1 MSEYTISK
9 VYPSD
14 KRAIS
19 QIKGLLEK
27 EGITL
32 DANLDYICGMYDEDY
47 NIMKIEQDMRSLI
60 DNPNT
65 VWIEIPYN
73 SKIIADGLYVID
85 SENYLYTI
93 IYNGEI
99 VLSFS

>member
-1 MSEYTISK
+1 MKYTKIPYSYNWKQIIS
-9 VYPSD
+9 SMND
-14 KRAIS
+14 
-19 QIKGLLEK
+19 
-27 EGITL
+27 
-32 DANLDYICGMYDEDY
+32 DEDY
-47 NIMKIEQDMRSLI
+47 NTMKIEQDMRSLI

-73 SKIIADGLYVID
+73 SKMDKDGLYVID

-93 IYNGEI
+93 IYNGEV

>member
-1 MSEYTISK
+1 MKYTKIPYSYDWEQIISS
-9 VYPSD
+9 VND
-14 KRAIS
+14 
-19 QIKGLLEK
+19 
-27 EGITL
+27 
-32 DANLDYICGMYDEDY
+32 DEDY
-47 NIMKIEQDMRSLI
+47 NTMKIEQDMRSLI

-73 SKIIADGLYVID
+73 SKMIADGLYVID

>member
-1 MSEYTISK
+1 MKYTKIPYSYNWEQIIS
-9 VYPSD
+9 SMND
-14 KRAIS
+14 
-19 QIKGLLEK
+19 
-27 EGITL
+27 
-32 DANLDYICGMYDEDY
+32 DEDY
-47 NIMKIEQDMRSLI
+47 NTMKIEQDMRSLI

-73 SKIIADGLYVID
+73 SKMIADGLYVID

-93 IYNGEI
+93 IYNGEV

>member
-1 MSEYTISK
+1 MKYTKIPYSYDWGQIISS
-9 VYPSD
+9 VND
-14 KRAIS
+14 
-19 QIKGLLEK
+19 
-27 EGITL
+27 
-32 DANLDYICGMYDEDY
+32 DEDY
-47 NIMKIEQDMRSLI
+47 NTMKIEQDMRSLI

-73 SKIIADGLYVID
+73 SKMIADGLYVID

-93 IYNGEI
+93 IYNGEV

>member
-1 MSEYTISK
+1 MKYTKIPYSYNWKQIIS
-9 VYPSD
+9 SMND
-14 KRAIS
+14 
-19 QIKGLLEK
+19 
-27 EGITL
+27 
-32 DANLDYICGMYDEDY
+32 DEDY
-47 NIMKIEQDMRSLI
+47 NTMKIEQDMRSLI

>member
-1 MSEYTISK
+1 MKYTKIPYSYDWKQIISSMK
-9 VYPSD
+9 D
-14 KRAIS
+14 
-19 QIKGLLEK
+19 
-27 EGITL
+27 
-32 DANLDYICGMYDEDY
+32 DEDY
-47 NIMKIEQDMRSLI
+47 NTMKIEQDMRSLI

-73 SKIIADGLYVID
+73 SKMIADGLYVID

-99 VLSFS
+99 VLTFS

>member
-1 MSEYTISK
+1 MKYTKIPYSYDWK
-9 VYPSD
+9 
-14 KRAIS
+14 
-19 QIKGLLEK
+19 QIILSMK
-27 EGITL
+27 
-32 DANLDYICGMYDEDY
+32 DDEDY

-93 IYNGEI
+93 IYNGEV

>member
-1 MSEYTISK
+1 MKYTKIPYSYNWKQIISS
-9 VYPSD
+9 VND
-14 KRAIS
+14 
-19 QIKGLLEK
+19 
-27 EGITL
+27 
-32 DANLDYICGMYDEDY
+32 DEDC
-47 NIMKIEQDMRSLI
+47 NTMKIEQDMMSII

-73 SKIIADGLYVID
+73 SKMDKDGLYVID

-93 IYNGEI
+93 IYNGEV

>member
-1 MSEYTISK
+1 MKYTKIPYSYNWKQIIS
-9 VYPSD
+9 SMND
-14 KRAIS
+14 
-19 QIKGLLEK
+19 
-27 EGITL
+27 
-32 DANLDYICGMYDEDY
+32 DEDY
-47 NIMKIEQDMRSLI
+47 NTMKIEQDIRSLI

-73 SKIIADGLYVID
+73 SKMIADGLYVID

-99 VLSFS
+99 VLTFS

>member
-1 MSEYTISK
+1 MKYTKIPYSYDWKQIIS
-9 VYPSD
+9 SMND
-14 KRAIS
+14 
-19 QIKGLLEK
+19 
-27 EGITL
+27 
-32 DANLDYICGMYDEDY
+32 DEDY
-47 NIMKIEQDMRSLI
+47 NTMKIEQDMMSII

-73 SKIIADGLYVID
+73 SKMDKDGLYVID

-93 IYNGEI
+93 IYNGEV

>member
-1 MSEYTISK
+1 MKYTKIPYSYNWKQIIS
-9 VYPSD
+9 SMND
-14 KRAIS
+14 
-19 QIKGLLEK
+19 
-27 EGITL
+27 
-32 DANLDYICGMYDEDY
+32 DEDY
-47 NIMKIEQDMRSLI
+47 NTKKIEQDMRSLI

-73 SKIIADGLYVID
+73 SKMIADGLYVID

-99 VLSFS
+99 VLTFS

>member
-1 MSEYTISK
+1 MKYTKIPYSYNWKQIIS
-9 VYPSD
+9 SMND
-14 KRAIS
+14 
-19 QIKGLLEK
+19 
-27 EGITL
+27 
-32 DANLDYICGMYDEDY
+32 DEDY
-47 NIMKIEQDMRSLI
+47 NTMKIEQDMRSLI

-73 SKIIADGLYVID
+73 SKMIADGLYVID

-93 IYNGEI
+93 IYNGEV

>member
-1 MSEYTISK
+1 MKYTKIPYPYDWKQIISS
-9 VYPSD
+9 VND
-14 KRAIS
+14 
-19 QIKGLLEK
+19 
-27 EGITL
+27 
-32 DANLDYICGMYDEDY
+32 DEDY
-47 NIMKIEQDMRSLI
+47 NTMKIEQDMISLI

-65 VWIEIPYN
+65 VWVELADN
-73 SKIIADGLYVID
+73 SKMIADGLYVID